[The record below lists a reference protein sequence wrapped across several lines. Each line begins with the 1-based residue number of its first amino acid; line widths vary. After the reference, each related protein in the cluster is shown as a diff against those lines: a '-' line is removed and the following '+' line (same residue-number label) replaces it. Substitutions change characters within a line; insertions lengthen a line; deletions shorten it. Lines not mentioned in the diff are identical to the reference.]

1 MRQACEGAG
10 VEQTLIIVKP
20 DGVQRGL
27 IGSVIERFERRG
39 LKIVGLKMIQVS
51 RELAEQHYAEHRG
64 KPFFDGL
71 VGFIT
76 SSPVVVGVLEGP
88 NAIDVVRA
96 TVGSTN
102 PASSAPG
109 TIRADFGLTIGR
121 NLIHASDGSDAAQ
134 REVSL
139 FFSSN
144 ELVSYERSVDG
155 WLIEA

>member
-1 MRQACEGAG
+1 
-10 VEQTLIIVKP
+10 VERTLIIVKP

-27 IGSVIERFERRG
+27 IGEVIERFERRG

-64 KPFFDGL
+64 KPFFEGL

-88 NAIDVVRA
+88 SAIDVVRA
-96 TVGSTN
+96 TVGATN
-102 PASSAPG
+102 PATSAPG

-121 NLIHASDGSDAAQ
+121 NLIHASDGPDAAQ

-139 FFSSN
+139 FFSPD
-144 ELVSYERSVDG
+144 ELVSYERAIDG

>member
-1 MRQACEGAG
+1 MER
-10 VEQTLIIVKP
+10 TLIIVKP

-27 IGSVIERFERRG
+27 IGAVIERFERRG
-39 LKIVGLKMIQVS
+39 LKIAGLKMIRVS

-64 KPFFDGL
+64 KPFFEGL
-71 VGFIT
+71 VEFIT

-96 TVGSTN
+96 TVGATN
-102 PASSAPG
+102 PATSAPG

-121 NLIHASDGSDAAQ
+121 NLIHASDGHDAAQ

-139 FFSSN
+139 FFSPD
-144 ELVSYERSVDG
+144 ELVSYERSIDG

>member
-1 MRQACEGAG
+1 
-10 VEQTLIIVKP
+10 VERTLIIVKP

-27 IGSVIERFERRG
+27 VGAVIERFERRG

-64 KPFFDGL
+64 KPFFEGL

-88 NAIDVVRA
+88 SAIDVVRA
-96 TVGSTN
+96 TVGATN
-102 PASSAPG
+102 PATSAPG

-121 NLIHASDGSDAAQ
+121 NLIHASDGPDAAQ

-139 FFSSN
+139 FFSPD
-144 ELVSYERSVDG
+144 ELVSYERSIDR

>member
-1 MRQACEGAG
+1 
-10 VEQTLIIVKP
+10 VERTLIIVKP

-27 IGSVIERFERRG
+27 IGAVIERFERRG

-64 KPFFDGL
+64 KPFFEGL

-88 NAIDVVRA
+88 SAIDVVRA
-96 TVGSTN
+96 TVGATN
-102 PASSAPG
+102 PATSAPG

-121 NLIHASDGSDAAQ
+121 NLIHASDGPDAAQ

-139 FFSSN
+139 FFSPD
-144 ELVSYERSVDG
+144 ELVSYERAIDG

>member
-1 MRQACEGAG
+1 M
-10 VEQTLIIVKP
+10 IVKP
-20 DGVQRGL
+20 DGVQRGRV
-27 IGSVIERFERRG
+27 GAVIERFERRG

-64 KPFFDGL
+64 KPFFEGL

-88 NAIDVVRA
+88 SAIDVVRA
-96 TVGSTN
+96 TVGATN
-102 PASSAPG
+102 PATSAPG

-121 NLIHASDGSDAAQ
+121 NLIHASDGPDAAQ

-139 FFSSN
+139 FFSPD
-144 ELVSYERSVDG
+144 ELVSYERSIDS

>member
-1 MRQACEGAG
+1 
-10 VEQTLIIVKP
+10 VERTLIIVKP

-27 IGSVIERFERRG
+27 IGQVIERFERRG

-51 RELAEQHYAEHRG
+51 RDLAEQHYAEHRG
-64 KPFFDGL
+64 KPFFEGL

-88 NAIDVVRA
+88 SAIDMVRA
-96 TVGSTN
+96 TVGATN
-102 PASSAPG
+102 PATSAPG

-121 NLIHASDGSDAAQ
+121 NLIHASDGPDAAQ

-139 FFSSN
+139 FFSPD
-144 ELVSYERSVDG
+144 ELVSYERSIDS

>member
-1 MRQACEGAG
+1 M
-10 VEQTLIIVKP
+10 EQTLIIVKP

-27 IGSVIERFERRG
+27 VGSVIERFERRG

-144 ELVSYERSVDG
+144 ELVSYERSIDG

>member
-1 MRQACEGAG
+1 
-10 VEQTLIIVKP
+10 VERTLIIVKP

-27 IGSVIERFERRG
+27 IGQVLERFERRG

-51 RELAEQHYAEHRG
+51 RDLAEQHYAEHRG
-64 KPFFDGL
+64 KPFFEGL

-88 NAIDVVRA
+88 SAIDMVRA
-96 TVGSTN
+96 TVGATN
-102 PASSAPG
+102 PATSAPG

-121 NLIHASDGSDAAQ
+121 NLIHASDGPDAAQ

-139 FFSSN
+139 FFSPD
-144 ELVSYERSVDG
+144 ELVSYERSIDR

>member
-1 MRQACEGAG
+1 VG
-10 VEQTLIIVKP
+10 VERTLIIVKP

-27 IGSVIERFERRG
+27 VGTVIERFERRG

-64 KPFFDGL
+64 KPFFEGL

-76 SSPVVVGVLEGP
+76 SSPVVVGVLEGR
-88 NAIDVVRA
+88 NAMDVVRA
-96 TVGSTN
+96 TVGATN
-102 PASSAPG
+102 PGTSAPG

-121 NLIHASDGSDAAQ
+121 NLIHASDGGDAAQ
-134 REVSL
+134 REIAL
-139 FFSSN
+139 FFSSG
-144 ELVSYERSVDG
+144 ELVSYERSIDG

>member
-1 MRQACEGAG
+1 
-10 VEQTLIIVKP
+10 VERTLIIVKP

-27 IGSVIERFERRG
+27 IGQVIERFERRG

-64 KPFFDGL
+64 KPFFEGL

-88 NAIDVVRA
+88 SAIDVVRA
-96 TVGSTN
+96 TVGATN
-102 PASSAPG
+102 PATSAPG

-121 NLIHASDGSDAAQ
+121 NLIHASDGPDAAQ

-139 FFSSN
+139 FFSPD
-144 ELVSYERSVDG
+144 ELVSYERSIDS

>member
-1 MRQACEGAG
+1 
-10 VEQTLIIVKP
+10 VERARKKVKP

-27 IGSVIERFERRG
+27 VGAVIERFERRG

-51 RELAEQHYAEHRG
+51 RDLAEQHYAEHRG
-64 KPFFDGL
+64 KPFFEGL

-88 NAIDVVRA
+88 SAIDMVRA
-96 TVGSTN
+96 TVGATN
-102 PASSAPG
+102 PATSAPG

-121 NLIHASDGSDAAQ
+121 NLIHASDGPDAAQ

-139 FFSSN
+139 FFSPD
-144 ELVSYERSVDG
+144 ELVSYERSIDS

>member
-1 MRQACEGAG
+1 MER
-10 VEQTLIIVKP
+10 TLIIVKP

-27 IGSVIERFERRG
+27 IGAVIERFERRG
-39 LKIVGLKMIQVS
+39 LKIAGLKMIQVS

-64 KPFFDGL
+64 KPFFEGL

-96 TVGSTN
+96 TVGATN
-102 PASSAPG
+102 PATSAPG

-121 NLIHASDGSDAAQ
+121 NLIHASDGPDAAQ

-139 FFSSN
+139 FFSPD
-144 ELVSYERSVDG
+144 ELVSYERSIDG